1 MTHLRLKLAIL
12 LSYAIFAVLLNSVG
26 TVILQSIEYFR
37 VGKVSASTLE
47 GFKDLTIAVV
57 SFLVASALPR
67 IGYRRSMMIGLGSVG
82 VACLMMPV
90 ANAFWM
96 TRLLFMATGF
106 GFALT
111 KVSVY
116 SFVGLLTDSPRSH
129 ASLLNVIEG
138 VFMLGVL
145 GGYWLFSGFIEAGNP
160 ASASWLS
167 VYWYLA
173 AACAVA
179 VALLAITRFDE
190 SAAHADG
197 TASSLRGDFAAM
209 LALVVRPLTLV
220 FILSVFLYV
229 LVEQGI
235 GSWLPTFNR
244 ELLGLS
250 APMSVQAASIFACG
264 LAVGRLAAGAIVR
277 RTGWYRLLLG
287 CFVGMGVLI
296 LLALPLAPARPGV
309 VDTWAQAPLAALIF
323 PLIGVIMAP
332 IYPALNSAILSAM
345 PRSTHAAMVGLIVV
359 FSALGGTTGSL
370 IVGRT
375 FAATGGATAFYLLL
389 VPIAGSIVAIVL
401 LRRRIEQQAEERR
414 VADAAQPSMT

>member
-1 MTHLRLKLAIL
+1 
-12 LSYAIFAVLLNSVG
+12 
-26 TVILQSIEYFR
+26 
-37 VGKVSASTLE
+37 
-47 GFKDLTIAVV
+47 
-57 SFLVASALPR
+57 
-67 IGYRRSMMIGLGSVG
+67 
-82 VACLMMPV
+82 MPV
-90 ANAFWM
+90 ADAFWM
-96 TRLLFMATGF
+96 TRILFMATGI

-111 KVSVY
+111 KISVY
-116 SFVGLLTDSPRSH
+116 SLVGLLTDSPRGH

-145 GGYWLFSGFIEAGNP
+145 SGYWLFSAFIEAGNP
-160 ASASWLS
+160 ASSSWLQ

-173 AACAVA
+173 GACGVA
-179 VALLAITRFDE
+179 IALLATTRFDE
-190 SAAHADG
+190 SAAQVKG
-197 TASSLRGDFAAM
+197 STATLRDDFSAM
-209 LALVVRPLTLV
+209 LALVVKSLTLV

-264 LAVGRLAAGAIVR
+264 LALGRLAAGAIVR
-277 RTGWYRLLLG
+277 GTGWYRLLLG
-287 CFVGMGVLI
+287 CFAGMAVLI
-296 LLALPLAPARPGV
+296 LLALPLAPAHPGV
-309 VDTWAQAPLAALIF
+309 VTRWSDAPLAALVF
-323 PLIGVIMAP
+323 PLIGLIMAP

-345 PRSTHAAMVGLIVV
+345 PRTSHAAMVGLIVV

-375 FAATGGATAFYLLL
+375 FAATGGSLAFYLLL

-401 LRRRIEQQAEERR
+401 LRRQIDRAGAADTPPA
-414 VADAAQPSMT
+414 VA